1 MSQAGTSPW
10 LRGSSSRQRGIA
22 MELYAI
28 PLARGAGRAAV
39 QTEPEHFLS
48 EGEAPV
54 LPAFKVQ
61 GQRKRERSRSSARGS
76 CAAAARDSRS
86 RRRRLERS
94 GAAAAGPAPGWGRR
108 GGGGGEAGEP
118 GRNII
123 GTGGLWQ
130 LYPGGRGFSEPSL
143 LHGPLELAPGNNH
156 YNLNQQGDPVT
167 DIP

>member
-1 MSQAGTSPW
+1 
-10 LRGSSSRQRGIA
+10 
-22 MELYAI
+22 MELYDI

-61 GQRKRERSRSSARGS
+61 GQREREGGRSSARGS
-76 CAAAARDSRS
+76 CGAAARDGRS
-86 RRRRLERS
+86 VRRRRERS

-108 GGGGGEAGEP
+108 GGEAGEP

-123 GTGGLWQ
+123 GTSGLWQ
-130 LYPGGRGFSEPSL
+130 LYPGGGGFSEPSL
-143 LHGPLELAPGNNH
+143 LHGPLELACGNNH